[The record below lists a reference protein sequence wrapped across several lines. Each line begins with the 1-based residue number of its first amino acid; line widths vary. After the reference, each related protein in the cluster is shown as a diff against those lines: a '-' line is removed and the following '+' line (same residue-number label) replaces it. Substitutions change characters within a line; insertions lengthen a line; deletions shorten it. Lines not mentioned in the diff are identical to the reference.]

1 LKVAEKDRLMQT
13 IRVETTQNVYIHYPL
28 ASVGDRLV
36 AYVLDQIILIIYLIA
51 IIALLIKLEIESMW
65 VPVAAMAIPYFLYAQ
80 VCELLMNG
88 QTPGKMVMKIQVV
101 RLDGTPATLG
111 DYIVRCLFQ
120 LVDFYISSGAVAMIT
135 IAAGNKGQRLG
146 DIVAGTSVVKLKKES
161 DVTAENIFVVPD
173 ASYTP
178 VFSEVVNLTSRDI
191 EIIQQA
197 LEVNRTYG
205 NNQPVTLL
213 AEKIKAVL
221 GIQTDLPPV
230 KFLYTVVKDFNHLT
244 ALPA

>member
-1 LKVAEKDRLMQT
+1 MQT

-36 AYVLDQIILIIYLIA
+36 AYIIDQLILIIYLIA
-51 IIALLIKLEIESMW
+51 VIALLVKLDVQSMW
-65 VPVAAMAIPYFLYAQ
+65 VPVVAVAIPYFFYAQ
-80 VCELLMNG
+80 TCELLMNG
-88 QTPGKMVMKIQVV
+88 QTLGKMVMKIQVV

-111 DYIVRCLFQ
+111 DYIIRCLFQ

-146 DIVAGTSVVKLKKES
+146 DIVAGTSVVKLRKES
-161 DVTAENIFVVPD
+161 EVTAENIFVVPD
-173 ASYTP
+173 VSYTP
-178 VFSEVVNLTSRDI
+178 VFSEVVNLTSKDI
-191 EIIQQA
+191 ELIQQA
-197 LEVNRTYG
+197 LEVNRNYG
-205 NNQPVTLL
+205 NNQPVMLL

-221 GIQTDLPPV
+221 RIESDLPPV